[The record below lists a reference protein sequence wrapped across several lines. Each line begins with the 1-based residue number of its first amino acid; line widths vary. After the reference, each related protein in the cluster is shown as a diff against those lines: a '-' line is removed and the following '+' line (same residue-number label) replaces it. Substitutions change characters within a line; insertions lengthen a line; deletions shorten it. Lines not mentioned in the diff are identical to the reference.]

1 MYKILF
7 IEDVLLQIIWK
18 YFYSLKSSAEHGTL
32 YQIRNLLNRVNV
44 PKRPKK
50 NFDACEDFLCTVVEG
65 LLLTASLKVLG
76 MNSLDD
82 NPKSDLVPDPE
93 NLWTETAEKRSSL
106 IMQICSKILETVVSF
121 RFNDS
126 PKSCNDKVLDY
137 STKLLSLGCFYLE
150 FRDSIR
156 EGDGIR
162 VHRCWK
168 YLLPIFKNSN
178 RRNYSLEALYLLHQY
193 QYELPPRE
201 AEKLLWCR
209 FVNTHGLPGHN
220 IPNDLYLEHLNRMCK
235 EAIKDKGANK
245 SEKAIVFTGRILG
258 VLQPVIKQFDA
269 QNEVA
274 AQSGSHRS
282 PSKIKDMEL
291 ITNKLVQLNLFSQ
304 QDQRKH
310 KSFPKPKDVLHVN
323 EKELLEWMEKHT

>member
-106 IMQICSKILETVVSF
+106 IMQICSKILETVV
-121 RFNDS
+121 
-126 PKSCNDKVLDY
+126 LM
-137 STKLLSLGCFYLE
+137 T
-150 FRDSIR
+150 
-156 EGDGIR
+156 
-162 VHRCWK
+162 
-168 YLLPIFKNSN
+168 
-178 RRNYSLEALYLLHQY
+178 
-193 QYELPPRE
+193 
-201 AEKLLWCR
+201 
-209 FVNTHGLPGHN
+209 
-220 IPNDLYLEHLNRMCK
+220 
-235 EAIKDKGANK
+235 
-245 SEKAIVFTGRILG
+245 
-258 VLQPVIKQFDA
+258 
-269 QNEVA
+269 
-274 AQSGSHRS
+274 AQS
-282 PSKIKDMEL
+282 
-291 ITNKLVQLNLFSQ
+291 
-304 QDQRKH
+304 
-310 KSFPKPKDVLHVN
+310 HVMT
-323 EKELLEWMEKHT
+323 KC